1 MMMETLMNAAVVTRF
16 RHPLELRQLPVPTPG
31 PGQVLVRVRACGVCH
46 TDLHA
51 VEGDWPDKPSLP
63 RVPGHEAVGEVVQLG
78 PGVDYLSIGDR
89 VGVPWLHW
97 ACGTCE
103 QCLSGWE
110 TLCNQQLRSGYD
122 VDGGF
127 AEYLVA
133 YGRFATR
140 LPDGLD
146 YIAAAPLICA
156 GLTVYKGL
164 MMADADPGDWVV
176 ISGIG
181 GLGHLAVQYGRAMGF
196 QVVAVDIDDA
206 KLNLAARLGATMTI
220 NVRNTDPVGY
230 LQRQIGGAHGALVT
244 AVSPSAF
251 GQAVGMMRPGGTVVL
266 NGLPPG
272 DFPLSIY
279 DMVMRAIT
287 LRGSIVGTRY
297 DLGRALHLAAQEKI
311 AATVQTARLQDI
323 NEVMEHMQTSALP
336 GRTVLELG

>member
-1 MMMETLMNAAVVTRF
+1 MDTMWAAVVTQFNR
-16 RHPLELRQLPVPTPG
+16 PLELRRVPVPTPG
-31 PGQVLVRVRACGVCH
+31 PGEVLVRVHACGVCH

-51 VEGDWPDKPSLP
+51 VQGDWPDKPALP
-63 RVPGHEAVGEVVQLG
+63 RIPGHEAVGEVVQLG
-78 PGVDYLSIGDR
+78 TGVDEVNIGDR

-97 ACGTCE
+97 ACGRCE

-110 TLCNQQLRSGYD
+110 TLCDKQVRGGYD

-127 AEYLVA
+127 AEYVVA
-133 YGRFATR
+133 DAGFLAH
-140 LPDGLD
+140 LPQGLD
-146 YIAAAPLICA
+146 YVAAAPLICA

-181 GLGHLAVQYGRAMGF
+181 GLGHLAVQYGAAMGY
-196 QVVAVDIDDA
+196 QVIAVDIDDS
-206 KLNLAARLGATMTI
+206 KLSLAARLGAAMTI
-220 NVRNTDPVGY
+220 NARTTDPVGY

-244 AVSPSAF
+244 AVSPAAF

-272 DFPLSIY
+272 DFPLNIY

-287 LRGSIVGTRY
+287 MRGSIVGTRF
-297 DLGRALHLAAQEKI
+297 DLDRALHLAAQAKI
-311 AATVQTARLQDI
+311 AATVHPARLGDV
-323 NEVMEHMQTSALP
+323 NEVLEKMQRSSLP

>member
-1 MMMETLMNAAVVTRF
+1 MRAAVVTAF
-16 RHPLELRQLPVPTPG
+16 GAPLELRQLPVPEPG
-31 PGQVLVRVRACGVCH
+31 PGQVLIRVHACGVCH

-51 VEGDWPDKPSLP
+51 VHGDWPDKPSLP

-78 PGVDYLSIGDR
+78 EGVTELEVGAR

-97 ACGTCE
+97 ACGRCE

-110 TLCNQQLRSGYD
+110 TLCTKQLRSGYD

-133 YGRFATR
+133 AAGFVAR
-140 LPDGLD
+140 LPAGLAYRD
-146 YIAAAPLICA
+146 AAPLICA

-181 GLGHLAVQYGRAMGF
+181 GLGHLAVQYARAMGY

-206 KLNLAARLGATMTI
+206 KLNLAAKLGATKTI
-220 NVRNTDPVGY
+220 NARSCDPVGY

-244 AVSPSAF
+244 AVSPAAF
-251 GQAVGMMRPGGTVVL
+251 GQAVAMMRPGGTVVL

-287 LRGSIVGTRY
+287 LRGSIVGTRF
-297 DLGRALHLAAQEKI
+297 DLARSLELAAQARI
-311 AATVQTARLQDI
+311 SATVHPARLDDI
-323 NEVMEHMQTSALP
+323 NAVLDHMQTASLT

>member
-1 MMMETLMNAAVVTRF
+1 MMMEKTMRAAVVTQF
-16 RHPLELRQLPVPTPG
+16 RQPLEVREVPVPRPG
-31 PGQVLVRVRACGVCH
+31 RGQILIRVHACGVCH

-51 VEGDWPDKPSLP
+51 VNGDWPDKPPLP
-63 RVPGHEAVGEVVQLG
+63 RIPGHEVIGEIVEVGE
-78 PGVDYLSIGDR
+78 GVDYLNVGER

-110 TLCNQQLRSGYD
+110 TLCTQQQRTGYE

-127 AEYLVA
+127 AEYMVA
-133 YGRFATR
+133 SGHFATKIPVGIDD
-140 LPDGLD
+140 LT
-146 YIAAAPLICA
+146 AAPLVCA

-164 MMADADPGDWVV
+164 MMTSADPGDWVI

-181 GLGHLAVQYGRAMGF
+181 GLGHLAVQYGKAMGF
-196 QVVAVDIDDA
+196 QVIAVDIEDE
-206 KLNLAARLGATMTI
+206 KLDLASKLGAAMTV
-220 NVRNTDPVGY
+220 NPRNTDPVGY
-230 LQRQIGGAHGALVT
+230 LQRQIGGAHAALVT
-244 AVSPSAF
+244 AVSPPAF

-287 LRGSIVGTRY
+287 LRGSIVGTRF

-311 AATVQTARLQDI
+311 IPTVHTAKLDDI
-323 NEVMEHMQTSALP
+323 NEVLENMQTSSLP

>member
-133 YGRFATR
+133 YGRFATK

>member
-1 MMMETLMNAAVVTRF
+1 MESLMRAAVVNQF
-16 RHPLELRQLPVPTPG
+16 RQPLELRRVPVPTPG
-31 PGQVLVRVRACGVCH
+31 PGQVLVRVHACGVCH

-51 VEGDWPDKPSLP
+51 VHGDWPDKPSLP
-63 RVPGHEAVGEVVQLG
+63 RIPGHEAVGEIVQLG
-78 PGVDYLSIGDR
+78 EGVDYLSVGDR

-110 TLCNQQLRSGYD
+110 TLCPQQLRSGYD

-146 YIAAAPLICA
+146 YVAAAPLICA

-176 ISGIG
+176 VSGIG
-181 GLGHLAVQYGRAMGF
+181 GLGHLAVQYGKAMGF

-206 KLNLAARLGATMTI
+206 KLNLAAKLGATMTL
-220 NVRNTDPVGY
+220 NARATDPVGY

-287 LRGSIVGTRY
+287 LRGSIVGTRF

-311 AATVQTARLQDI
+311 TATVHTARLEDI
-323 NEVMEHMQTSALP
+323 NDVLDHMQTSSLP

>member
-16 RHPLELRQLPVPTPG
+16 RHPLELRQLPVPTHG

-133 YGRFATR
+133 YGRFATK

-220 NVRNTDPVGY
+220 NVRNTDPIGY

-244 AVSPSAF
+244 AVSPPAF